1 MAADPGRTASGGRLA
16 PELRQALGAVG
27 RVSRALVSSGD
38 FDELASEALGEMRE
52 ALGLAVAALYLPE
65 AGRPALRRHAV
76 SAAPAAELAPRS
88 EVEFDAVAWRLA
100 VDSGSPLVFQEP
112 AGWLGA
118 NPFDPPAS
126 YWLVLPLGAPA
137 GLVAAAAS
145 GPLAMTPAGAA
156 VLTLLGDLLSAG
168 VANARLR
175 EELQRS
181 AVERERLRLAADVH
195 DGLAQDLALALRE
208 IALLESDPPAGLAG
222 PSRARLRQ
230 AVETA
235 HGLVRARLRELA
247 QPAPGGLGLAVED
260 VCRRFAERGPE
271 VQLTARDLPDVPPA
285 VAAVA
290 LRVLSEALANVE
302 KHAEATCVTV
312 ALRADSRH
320 LTLVVEDDGRGI
332 APGDPEPGHL
342 GLMLMHER
350 ARAAGGELEV
360 GPRDGGGTRVEARL
374 PLNGGH

>member
-1 MAADPGRTASGGRLA
+1 VATDPGRAASGGRLA

-52 ALGLAVAALYLPE
+52 ALGLEVAALYLPE
-65 AGRPALRRHAV
+65 AGRSALRRHAV
-76 SAAPAAELAPRS
+76 SAAPGAELAPRD
-88 EVEFDAVAWRLA
+88 EVDFDAVAWRLA

-118 NPFDPPAS
+118 NPFEPSAS

-175 EELQRS
+175 EELQRL

-208 IALLESDPPAGLAG
+208 IALLESDPPADLAD

-247 QPAPGGLGLAVED
+247 QPAPGGFGLAVED
-260 VCRRFAERGPE
+260 ACRRVAERGLAVE
-271 VQLTARDLPDVPPA
+271 LTGRDALPDVPPA

-290 LRVLSEALANVE
+290 LRVLSEALTNVE
-302 KHAEATCVTV
+302 KHAAATRVTV
-312 ALRADSRH
+312 ALRADSRQ
-320 LTLVVEDDGRGI
+320 LTLHVEDDGRGI

-360 GPRDGGGTRVEARL
+360 APRAGGGTRVEARL
-374 PLNGGH
+374 PL

>member
-1 MAADPGRTASGGRLA
+1 MTTEPPRASHLA

-27 RVSRALVSSGD
+27 RVSRALVSSPD

-65 AGRPALRRHAV
+65 AGRPALRCHAV
-76 SAAPAAELAPRS
+76 SAAPGAGLAPRT

-100 VDSGSPLVFQEP
+100 VDSASPLVFQEP

-145 GPLAMTPAGAA
+145 GPLAMTSAGAA

-181 AVERERLRLAADVH
+181 AVARERLQLAADVH

-208 IALLESDPPAGLAG
+208 IALLESDPPAELAG

-230 AVETA
+230 ALETA

-247 QPAPGGLGLAVED
+247 QPAPGGLGPAAED
-260 VCRRFAERGPE
+260 VCRRFAQRGLA
-271 VQLTARDLPDVPPA
+271 VQLTGSAHLPEVPPG

-290 LRVLSEALANVE
+290 LRVLTEALTNAE
-302 KHAEATCVTV
+302 KHAGAEHVTV
-312 ALRADSRH
+312 ALASAGGQLH
-320 LTLVVEDDGRGI
+320 VAIEDDGRGI
-332 APGDPEPGHL
+332 APDAAAEPGTGHF

-360 GPRDGGGTRVEARL
+360 APRTGGGTRLEARL
-374 PLNGGH
+374 PL

>member
-1 MAADPGRTASGGRLA
+1 MSAEPRRLA
-16 PELRQALGAVG
+16 PELRQALAAVG

-38 FDELASEALGEMRE
+38 FDELASEALGEMRD

-76 SAAPAAELAPRS
+76 SAAPGAGPAPRS

-126 YWLVLPLGAPA
+126 YWLVLPLGASA

-260 VCRRFAERGPE
+260 TCRRFAERGLAVELSATGLPE
-271 VQLTARDLPDVPPA
+271 VPPA

-290 LRVLSEALANVE
+290 LRVLSEALTNVE
-302 KHAEATCVTV
+302 KHASATRVAVT
-312 ALRADSRH
+312 LRADPHH
-320 LTLVVEDDGRGI
+320 LNLLVEDDGRGI
-332 APGDPEPGHL
+332 APAEPEPGHL

-350 ARAAGGELEV
+350 ARAVGGTLEV
-360 GPRDGGGTRVEARL
+360 APRDGGGTRVAARL
-374 PLNGGH
+374 PVNGGH

>member
-1 MAADPGRTASGGRLA
+1 
-16 PELRQALGAVG
+16 
-27 RVSRALVSSGD
+27 
-38 FDELASEALGEMRE
+38 
-52 ALGLAVAALYLPE
+52 
-65 AGRPALRRHAV
+65 
-76 SAAPAAELAPRS
+76 
-88 EVEFDAVAWRLA
+88 VAWRLA

-175 EELQRS
+175 GELQRL

-208 IALLESDPPAGLAG
+208 IALLESDPPADLAG

-260 VCRRFAERGPE
+260 ACRRVAERGVAVE
-271 VQLTARDLPDVPPA
+271 LTVRDLPDVPPA

-302 KHAEATCVTV
+302 KHAAATRVTV
-312 ALRADSRH
+312 MLDAVGGRLR
-320 LTLVVEDDGRGI
+320 LVVEDDGRGI

-360 GPRDGGGTRVEARL
+360 GPRDGGGTRVAARL